1 MIYEYRRS
9 FLTLSHAGVFDAHRR
24 HRFLA
29 FRWRAI
35 DCVGHFH
42 SLQDATKRA
51 EPAVEMWS
59 IANQNK
65 KMRGGA
71 VRFVAAGHR
80 NNSAHMSDVAWF
92 IGETTRHSR
101 CQFGA
106 PLLAGGKIAALNHK
120 SFHDSSEGCRIQSAG
135 RCQIEKASHRL
146 GRFPGQHFDYNRPL
160 LRLKRYAL

>member
-1 MIYEYRRS
+1 MSLS
-9 FLTLSHAGVFDAHRR
+9 FLTPVDTSVFDAHRR

-35 DCVGHFH
+35 DCVGHFYSLRH
-42 SLQDATKRA
+42 SPKCA
-51 EPAVEMWS
+51 ELAVEMWS

-80 NNSAHMSDVAWF
+80 NNSAHVSDVAWF

-120 SFHDSSEGCRIQSAG
+120 SFHDSSE
-135 RCQIEKASHRL
+135 
-146 GRFPGQHFDYNRPL
+146 
-160 LRLKRYAL
+160 

>member
-1 MIYEYRRS
+1 M
-9 FLTLSHAGVFDAHRR
+9 FDARWRHGFLPFRR
-24 HRFLA
+24 
-29 FRWRAI
+29 RAI

-42 SLQDATKRA
+42 SLRDPTKCA
-51 EPAVEMWS
+51 ELAVEMWS

-80 NNSAHMSDVAWF
+80 NNSAHVSDVAWF

-106 PLLAGGKIAALNHK
+106 PLLAGGKIAAR
-120 SFHDSSEGCRIQSAG
+120 SEERRVGKRG
-135 RCQIEKASHRL
+135 RE
-146 GRFPGQHFDYNRPL
+146 GW
-160 LRLKRYAL
+160 